1 MYRYVFEGQVSE
13 SNHLITNRWRGETWA
28 NSEAKARNNLAY
40 QFKKANNRIANSRI
54 TLPGKINIKG
64 EN

>member
-13 SNHLITNRWRGETWA
+13 SNKWRGETWA

-40 QFKKANNRIANSRI
+40 QFKKASNRPSMA
-54 TLPGKINIKG
+54 KIVLHGPIIKAS
-64 EN
+64 

>member
-1 MYRYVFEGQVSE
+1 MYRYIFEGQVSE

-40 QFKKANNRIANSRI
+40 QFKKASNRPSMA
-54 TLPGKINIKG
+54 KIVLHGPIVKAS
-64 EN
+64 

>member
-1 MYRYVFEGQVSE
+1 MPKYFYSE
-13 SNHLITNRWRGETWA
+13 PVMEFNTLLADIWEGETTA
-28 NSEAKARNNLAY
+28 PSEKKARSNLAY

-54 TLPGKINIKG
+54 TLPGKIIKG

>member
-28 NSEAKARNNLAY
+28 NSEAKASNRPSMAKVVLHGPIV
-40 QFKKANNRIANSRI
+40 KAS
-54 TLPGKINIKG
+54 
-64 EN
+64 